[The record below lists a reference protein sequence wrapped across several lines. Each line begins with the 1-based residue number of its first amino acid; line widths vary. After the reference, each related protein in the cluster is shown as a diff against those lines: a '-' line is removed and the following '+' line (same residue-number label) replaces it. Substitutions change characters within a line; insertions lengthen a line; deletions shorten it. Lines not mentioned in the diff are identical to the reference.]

1 VLTVETCDLRTFR
14 PATTARKDSMAT
26 DTGATAQP
34 LAVGVIGLGYAG
46 RTHTHAYAQIPGVR
60 VVALAGQEPD
70 RLAELGAQYGIPYL
84 YHDYQDLLARD
95 DLDAI
100 SVCTPNALHA
110 PIAIAASQA
119 GKHVLV
125 EKPMALSLAEAD
137 AMIAAARAAERV
149 LMVAHNLRYQPVY
162 EAIKRIVADG
172 LIGRPLAARGVF
184 MHAGPDEFWG
194 ATSDWFW
201 QEQAAGG
208 GALLDMGIHMIDLL
222 RWFIDEPVVEVEAMT
237 ARLAKPT
244 FADDNAFVLLRFAG
258 GAIAS
263 MQASW
268 TARPFPDREVV
279 IHGERGHVAL
289 GRAQGEPPAL
299 HVQDGG
305 PETARKVDIALPA
318 VSALVNPFVHFLR
331 VVREGIPPLTSGEE
345 GRATLAVTLAAYE
358 AARSGCKVALP
369 GVT

>member
-1 VLTVETCDLRTFR
+1 VSAAPTRI
-14 PATTARKDSMAT
+14 
-26 DTGATAQP
+26 
-34 LAVGVIGLGYAG
+34 GVIGCGLIAR
-46 RTHTHAYAQIPGVR
+46 RTHLPAYAASADADLVAVCSGRRASAESAAAEFGVR
-60 VVALAGQEPD
+60 RVHDDWRALIADPE
-70 RLAELGAQYGIPYL
+70 I
-84 YHDYQDLLARD
+84 
-95 DLDAI
+95 DAVDI
-100 SVCTPNALHA
+100 CAPNALHA

>member
-1 VLTVETCDLRTFR
+1 MSAAPTRI
-14 PATTARKDSMAT
+14 
-26 DTGATAQP
+26 
-34 LAVGVIGLGYAG
+34 GVIGCGLIAR
-46 RTHTHAYAQIPGVR
+46 RTHLPAYAASDDAELVAVCSGSRASAESAAAEFGVR
-60 VVALAGQEPD
+60 RVHDDWRALIADPE
-70 RLAELGAQYGIPYL
+70 I
-84 YHDYQDLLARD
+84 
-95 DLDAI
+95 DAVDI
-100 SVCTPNALHA
+100 CAPNVLHA
-110 PIAIAASQA
+110 PIAIAASWA

-137 AMIAAARAAERV
+137 AMIAAAREAGRV

-201 QEQAAGG
+201 QEQTAGG

-258 GAIAS
+258 GAIVS

-289 GRAQGEPPAL
+289 GRAQGEPPTL
-299 HVQDGG
+299 HVQDAG
-305 PETARKVDIALPA
+305 PESARKVDVALPA

-331 VVREGIPPLTSGEE
+331 VVREGVPPLTSGEE

-358 AARSGCKVALP
+358 AARSGRKVVLP

>member
-1 VLTVETCDLRTFR
+1 VSAAPTRI
-14 PATTARKDSMAT
+14 
-26 DTGATAQP
+26 
-34 LAVGVIGLGYAG
+34 GVIGCGLIAR
-46 RTHTHAYAQIPGVR
+46 RTHLPAYAASADADLVAVCSGSRASAESAAAEFGVR
-60 VVALAGQEPD
+60 RVHDDWRALIADSE
-70 RLAELGAQYGIPYL
+70 I
-84 YHDYQDLLARD
+84 
-95 DLDAI
+95 DAVDI
-100 SVCTPNALHA
+100 CAPNALHA

-358 AARSGCKVALP
+358 AARSGCKGALP